1 VAIDIGRIGI
11 WAGVLDAHPTR
22 DVQAACRELEALGY
36 PTLWIPE
43 AVGRDPFVAAGTL
56 LAATDR
62 LNLATG
68 IANIYARDPMTTVAC
83 QRTLAEA
90 YPGRFLLGL
99 GVSHHHL
106 VERLRKHDYSKPRAY
121 MQAYLRAMDEAMFA
135 AVGPTEDP
143 GRVIAALGPRM
154 LETAAAQASG
164 AHPYLTTP
172 EHTARA
178 RATMGPDA
186 LLAPEQMV
194 VLETDPGAAR
204 AIARQGLAVYLR
216 APNYQRNLRTL
227 GFDDADWA
235 DPKAA
240 SDRLVDGLVAWGSAE
255 RVRDRVAEHHAAGAD
270 HVCVQVLRADVA
282 IPVAEWRELAG
293 VLLAD

>member
-1 VAIDIGRIGI
+1 MAIDIGRIGI

-22 DVQAACRELEALGY
+22 DVQVACRELEAMGY

-56 LAATDR
+56 LAATER
-62 LNLATG
+62 LRLATG

-106 VERLRKHDYSKPRAY
+106 VERLRKHDYSKPLSY
-121 MQAYLRAMDEAMFA
+121 MQEYLRAMDEAMFA
-135 AVGPTEDP
+135 AVGPAEDP

-194 VLETDPGAAR
+194 VLETDADAAR

-227 GFDDADWA
+227 GFDDSDWA

-240 SDRLVDGLVAWGSAE
+240 SDRLVDGLVAWGSTAA
-255 RVRDRVAEHHAAGAD
+255 VRDRVAEHHAAGAD
-270 HVCVQVLRADVA
+270 HVCVQVLRADLT

-293 VLLAD
+293 ALLAD

>member
-22 DVQAACRELEALGY
+22 DVQVACRELEAMGY

-56 LAATDR
+56 LAATER
-62 LNLATG
+62 LRLATG

-106 VERLRKHDYSKPRAY
+106 VERLRKHDYSKPLSY
-121 MQAYLRAMDEAMFA
+121 MQEYLRAMDEAMFA
-135 AVGPTEDP
+135 AVGPAEDP

-194 VLETDPGAAR
+194 VLETDADAAR

-227 GFDDADWA
+227 GFDDSDWA

-240 SDRLVDGLVAWGSAE
+240 SDRLVDGLVAWGSTAA
-255 RVRDRVAEHHAAGAD
+255 VRDRVAEHHAAGAD
-270 HVCVQVLRADVA
+270 HVCVQVLRADLT

-293 VLLAD
+293 ALLAD